1 MPFETGPDS
10 DPVVVISE
18 LGMTYHAPVRTAG
31 LKAAFRALWRREY
44 QRIEAVADVSFRLTA
59 GEIVGFLGPNGAG
72 KTTTMKILSGIL
84 HPTGGEALVL
94 GYTPKRRQP
103 AFLKQIAL
111 LRGSQPID
119 GPIELTVLDNL
130 HYRRLLYDVPQRQFQ
145 TNVDELT
152 DMLDLESLLLRQVRA
167 LSLGE
172 RMRAGLAVALLHR
185 PRVLFLDEPTIGL
198 DASAA
203 MAFRRSIATYAS
215 RTAATVLLTSHYMTE
230 VEALCSRVILIDKG
244 RLRYDGNLAALATHL
259 SPYKLL
265 RVTTADISEPVAWDS
280 YGEPENSDPNQCA
293 PNQVIL
299 RVHRQDAPR
308 ITSRLLAEVPIA
320 DLTVA
325 DPPLE
330 TVMDEFYR
338 AGVA

>member
-1 MPFETGPDS
+1 MTLIEPAQPSNPAVAVDRLE
-10 DPVVVISE
+10 
-18 LGMTYHAPVRTAG
+18 MTYRAPVRPAG
-31 LKAAFRALWRREY
+31 LRAAFRALWRREHR
-44 QRIEAVADVSFRLTA
+44 QIQAVADVSFALAA
-59 GEIVGFLGPNGAG
+59 GEIVGFIGPNGAG

-84 HPTGGEALVL
+84 HPTAGRALVL
-94 GYTPKRRQP
+94 GFEPMRRQS

-111 LRGSQPID
+111 VRGSQPIA
-119 GPIELTVLDNL
+119 GPAELTVLDNF
-130 HYRRLLYDVPQRQFQ
+130 HYRRLLYDIPPHRLQA
-145 TNVDELT
+145 NVGELT
-152 DMLDLESLLLRQVRA
+152 DMLDLAPLLTRQVRA

-203 MAFRRSIATYAS
+203 AAFRRYIADYAR
-215 RTAATVLLTSHYMTE
+215 RTGATVLLTSHYMTE
-230 VEALCSRVILIDKG
+230 VEALCPRVVLIDQG
-244 RLRYDGNLAALATHL
+244 RLRYDGRLAALGAHL

-265 RVTTADISEPVAWDS
+265 RVTTADNAAAVAWEQ
-280 YGEPENSDPNQCA
+280 YGEPDDSDPHR
-293 PNQVIL
+293 VTL
-299 RVHRQDAPR
+299 RVPRDSAPQV
-308 ITSRLLAEVPIA
+308 TSRLLAEIPVT

-330 TVMDEFYR
+330 TMMDRFYR